1 MSVPLA
7 STTDI
12 SNTTAPLRPP
22 GNFGVQITVAIDGDY
37 QTLWLSGIKTAE
49 ADIFRTPPTRRLRL
63 PVGRLVEQLFTGIK
77 LDTTLFENV
86 DIESVKVDRLELI
99 RPKADSSK
107 EDSSY
112 TFGLEISVP
121 YGESELRLW
130 LMVSKTEQQLQ
141 IRLGDPDN
149 PSIKLQI
156 ALAQEGFFASL
167 DQGNDPKSFG
177 LAPLGRVVSP
187 ELEDLMGAIEITPLA
202 MAIGSYKKTGSY
214 VLAFK
219 LQGQVA
225 ISQLPFVGEKLP
237 ENADISIR
245 NLNLVW
251 CSAAI
256 AGDTVAQAYFLD
268 QKHSLITDEALNSG
282 GMFSAA
288 LTLPTAAEQTLKLPF
303 KSPKSTAANAAGT
316 DDTSKAD
323 SSKSSTVQ
331 KQTVQKQDS
340 LQSTN
345 SDNQSVTKVSIS
357 RDAETENPAKWFD
370 IDKTVGPLSLRRMGL
385 KYQDQKVWFL
395 FDTSLSAGSVTLIVD
410 GLGAG
415 LNPFDLLAGRFDP
428 AFTLRGLGLEI
439 KGPAEISGAF
449 LRNRISDPRG
459 DYDEFSGVVLI
470 KTEAL
475 TISGMGSYA
484 DPPWSDPSFFAYAFL
499 DKPIGGPPFFF
510 VTGLALG
517 TAVNRNLDLPPIDQ
531 VSDFPLVRL
540 ALGQDLFPPRT
551 QKPKIRETNGDSE
564 LAELLAVQQ
573 AMKPYTRPSSGRV
586 ALAVGVRFTTFKL
599 LNSFALLVASFGKPF
614 KLDLLISSRLEVPA
628 LPPTGTHPPAIAQVG
643 IDLRGT
649 WIPEEGFL
657 IIEGRITEGSWFL
670 DSACRLSGGAAFAS
684 WTAGPHS
691 GDFVMSIGGY
701 HPKFSVPAHYP
712 QVPRLAI
719 NFSRGPIEIKGDAYF
734 AMTPAA
740 LMAGGSLSAT
750 FAQGKFR
757 AWFNCG
763 ADFLV
768 AWEPFSYDATMTIEV
783 GASYRTFM
791 GTVRASVSAQ
801 LHLWGPDL
809 AGIATVDIRVVKF
822 DIKFGADQTT
832 PPILDAK
839 TFQARFLPANPT
851 EFLSIG
857 VSSGLVRSIT
867 DSAKPIFVVNPAE
880 FVLAIESVIP
890 QPDGQHIGI
899 GPMGKTKLP
908 QQSLFNI
915 EINGEP
921 LDLTEEQKGAPFRAD
936 PINKPVPAALWKP
949 ARHENEARL
958 PSLKTS
964 DTVIEAMVGYKLQP
978 QNSVVENTTTQAYK
992 RENFQANAADWT
1004 KPNAKWTKATS
1015 QSLEQTEE
1023 TEMILTNI
1031 KNNPPTDL
1039 LNFFAG
1045 ETRTSWDQEISLPL
1059 NWLDDLQEPPHILI
1073 L

>member
-1 MSVPLA
+1 
-7 STTDI
+7 
-12 SNTTAPLRPP
+12 
-22 GNFGVQITVAIDGDY
+22 
-37 QTLWLSGIKTAE
+37 
-49 ADIFRTPPTRRLRL
+49 
-63 PVGRLVEQLFTGIK
+63 
-77 LDTTLFENV
+77 
-86 DIESVKVDRLELI
+86 
-99 RPKADSSK
+99 
-107 EDSSY
+107 Y

-156 ALAQEGFFASL
+156 TLAQEGFFASL

-187 ELEDLMGAIEITPLA
+187 ELEDLMGTIEITPLA

-245 NLNLVW
+245 NLSLVW

-256 AGDTVAQAYFLD
+256 ASDTIAQAYFS
-268 QKHSLITDEALNSG
+268 KKNHPLITDEALTSG

-288 LTLPTAAEQTLKLPF
+288 LTVPTTAEQTLKLPF
-303 KSPKSTAANAAGT
+303 KSPKPTAADTAGT
-316 DDTSKAD
+316 DSKSTAGNAKAKKSTAGKSKSKA
-323 SSKSSTVQ
+323 SSKTATKSSTVQ
-331 KQTVQKQDS
+331 KRTEQKQDS
-340 LQSTN
+340 LQSTH

-415 LNPFDLLAGRFDP
+415 LNPFDLLAGRFAP

-449 LRNRISDPRG
+449 LRDRISDPRG

-484 DPPWSDPSFFAYAFL
+484 DPPWSDPAFFAYAFL

-517 TAVNRNLDLPPIDQ
+517 IAVNRNLDLPPIDQ

-551 QKPKIRETNGDSE
+551 QKPKIRDTNGDSE

-628 LPPTGTHPPAIAQVG
+628 LPPTGTPPPAIAQVG

-649 WIPEEGFL
+649 WILEEGVL
-657 IIEGRITEGSWFL
+657 LIEGRITEGSWFL

-684 WTAGPHS
+684 WTKGPHS

-757 AWFNCG
+757 AWFNYG

-768 AWEPFSYDATMTIEV
+768 AWEPFSYDATMYVEV

-791 GTVRASVSAQ
+791 GTVQASVSAQ

-809 AGIATVDIRVVKF
+809 AGIATVDIRVAKF

-832 PPILDAK
+832 PQTLDAK
-839 TFQARFLPANPT
+839 TFQARFLPAKPE
-851 EFLSIG
+851 EFLSIDI
-857 VSSGLVRSIT
+857 SSGLVRSIT
-867 DSAKPIFVVNPAE
+867 DRAEPIFIVNPAE

-921 LDLTEEQKGAPFRAD
+921 LDLTEEQMGAPFRAA

-949 ARHENEARL
+949 ALHENEARL
-958 PSLKTS
+958 PNLKTS

-992 RENFQANAADWT
+992 RENFQANAATWT
-1004 KPNAKWTKATS
+1004 KPNAKWPSVAAQHLQHTKDA
-1015 QSLEQTEE
+1015 E
-1023 TEMILTNI
+1023 TILTEI
-1031 KNNPPTDL
+1031 KSTPPTDL

-1059 NWLDDLQEPPHILI
+1059 NWLDDLQEHPHIVTLQKGDK
-1073 L
+1073 